1 MGYPN
6 EGYKLIK
13 SKAIKLLFILKVLLM
28 IHPL

>member
-13 SKAIKLLFILKVLLM
+13 SKTIKLPFILKVLLM